1 METKLEIS
9 KKLDWHNL
17 VFDLMNGLFMNQQ
30 TLAERCKVSQQSI
43 SNWKN
48 RTRNPGITAKQQILK
63 LAQKEKID
71 LSKYETNEDKDRL
84 LELFSK
90 MTVKNKVKFLQY
102 GSRLVK

>member
-1 METKLEIS
+1 MEIS

-17 VFDLMNGLFMNQQ
+17 VIDLMNGLFLNQQ
-30 TLAERCKVSQQSI
+30 TLAEQCKVSQQSI

-48 RTRNPGITAKQQILK
+48 RTRNPGATAKRKILK
-63 LAQKEKID
+63 LAEKEKID
-71 LSKYETNEDKDRL
+71 LGKYETNDEKDRL

-102 GSRLVK
+102 GSRLV